1 VVLIDELDMHLHPK
15 WQRIIT
21 KGLQAA
27 FPTLQFI
34 VASHSPQVLGEL
46 QPDQI
51 ILLRPDGTS
60 HPQVSYGL
68 DSSQVLEEIMG
79 ATARS
84 PEVERSLS
92 QLFATLERNDL
103 ESAREQLSA
112 LTKLAPGIAELGGA
126 QALLKRKEV
135 LGR

>member
-1 VVLIDELDMHLHPK
+1 
-15 WQRIIT
+15 
-21 KGLQAA
+21 
-27 FPTLQFI
+27 
-34 VASHSPQVLGEL
+34 
-46 QPDQI
+46 
-51 ILLRPDGTS
+51 
-60 HPQVSYGL
+60 
-68 DSSQVLEEIMG
+68 VLEEIMG